1 MSDKKTAEND
11 YPLIPSDD
19 ITPEA
24 RLIAVRW
31 VENYQP
37 CGFDI
42 QGKQKLA
49 SDIMNYAR
57 RHNEKLSKELTELH
71 QQVAELRS
79 LKQSIAES
87 KLKDYFPKKEMSFHD
102 KVVLAIDA
110 GVRELPTDDFL
121 QDFTQW
127 KDYHF
132 SELVNTAQY
141 SPRYKAL
148 SIFEA
153 RGYNLTELLVL
164 YKDKGNDVRP

>member
-1 MSDKKTAEND
+1 MNQTPDND

-42 QGKQKLA
+42 EGKQKLA

-57 RHNEKLSKELTELH
+57 RHSDKLEAELTELH

-79 LKQSIAES
+79 LKQSIVES
-87 KLKDYFPKKEMSFHD
+87 KLKAYFPAKEMSFHD
-102 KVVLAIDA
+102 KVVLAIDKSVLA
-110 GVRELPTDDFL
+110 HKTDEEIMAVAKSIPHGLDANETIIHDAAFLNGARLVRDDV
-121 QDFTQW
+121 
-127 KDYHF
+127 K
-132 SELVNTAQY
+132 
-141 SPRYKAL
+141 YK
-148 SIFEA
+148 
-153 RGYNLTELLVL
+153 
-164 YKDKGNDVRP
+164 